1 MRIVA
6 VGPQDHGL
14 MAGMAEVLVAAF
26 AEHSPDSWPDVP
38 SALEEIGECMQPG
51 RVVLAAVDD
60 GDAVLGWIGGRYE
73 YARVW
78 ELHPLAVD
86 PRHHRKGIGRA
97 LVSELE
103 QRAAA
108 LGCLTLR
115 LGTDDEDGQT
125 SLSGTNLYEGTWE
138 KLRDIRNLRG
148 HAFEFYQRCGYTVVG
163 VIPDANGPGRPDIL
177 MAKRVG

>member
-6 VGPQDHGL
+6 VGAQDHEL
-14 MAGMAEVLVAAF
+14 IAGMAEVLIAAF
-26 AEHSPDSWPDVP
+26 EEHSPDSWPGIP
-38 SALEEIGECMQPG
+38 SAVEEIAEGLQPG
-51 RVVLAAVDD
+51 RIVLAAVGESDL
-60 GDAVLGWIGGRYE
+60 VLGWIGGRFE

-97 LVSELE
+97 LVAELE
-103 QRAAA
+103 RRAKA

-115 LGTDDEDGQT
+115 LGTDDEDDQT
-125 SLSGTNLYEGTWE
+125 SLSGTDLHEDTWE
-138 KLRDIRNLRG
+138 KVRDIRNLRG

-163 VIPDANGPGRPDIL
+163 VIPDANGVGRPDIL
-177 MAKRVG
+177 MAKRLT